1 MTNYYHNWS
10 KALSKYSKRSSGLW
24 SAAAVIGHFLIL
36 LFHLL
41 PFLQIFLIIL
51 ENATIFM
58 QMHTVLL

>member
-36 LFHLL
+36 LFLFL
-41 PFLQIFLIIL
+41 PFLKIFLVLL